1 MRGLIIS
8 QYFWP
13 ENFKINELAVE
24 LNKKFEID
32 VLTSY
37 PNYPHGKLFEEF
49 KKNRTRFSKYKGVNI
64 IRIPQILR
72 GRGNKLKISINYLS
86 FLISSLI
93 KILFIKKKYDFIFV
107 FAPSPIFVA
116 LAGILL
122 SRRQKSKLYIWV
134 LDLWPEILK
143 ELKIINS
150 RLLLKI
156 LDLVVTYIYQNCD
169 KVFVQSDTFK
179 KIISNKLKNKLR
191 KRIVTIYSWS
201 DKIGK
206 SKFKFIKSKK
216 NKSIKFLFTGNIGHS
231 QNLILLL
238 SVIKDIK
245 KEKVSG
251 FQFII
256 VGSGRK
262 QKQIKNFVKNNN
274 LSDIV
279 ILKDFI
285 SFKKL
290 NKIIET
296 CDVLYL
302 SLIKG
307 KYINSTIPA
316 KFQTYLD
323 YKKPILASIDG
334 EVKKMIQDYKCGLVS
349 LPDDK
354 KQLKSNILRFI
365 NMSKN
370 KKLYYSKNSFIL
382 SKNKFNKQKIISQL
396 ISEISN

>member
-1 MRGLIIS
+1 M
-8 QYFWP
+8 
-13 ENFKINELAVE
+13 
-24 LNKKFEID
+24 
-32 VLTSY
+32 
-37 PNYPHGKLFEEF
+37 
-49 KKNRTRFSKYKGVNI
+49 
-64 IRIPQILR
+64 
-72 GRGNKLKISINYLS
+72 
-86 FLISSLI
+86 
-93 KILFIKKKYDFIFV
+93 
-107 FAPSPIFVA
+107 
-116 LAGILL
+116 
-122 SRRQKSKLYIWV
+122 
-134 LDLWPEILK
+134 
-143 ELKIINS
+143 
-150 RLLLKI
+150 
-156 LDLVVTYIYQNCD
+156 
-169 KVFVQSDTFK
+169 
-179 KIISNKLKNKLR
+179 
-191 KRIVTIYSWS
+191 
-201 DKIGK
+201 
-206 SKFKFIKSKK
+206 
-216 NKSIKFLFTGNIGHS
+216 
-231 QNLILLL
+231 L
-238 SVIKDIK
+238 SVIKDLK

-323 YKKPILASIDG
+323 YKKPILTSIDG

-365 NMSKN
+365 NMVK
-370 KKLYYSKNSFIL
+370 
-382 SKNKFNKQKIISQL
+382 
-396 ISEISN
+396 

>member
-1 MRGLIIS
+1 MKGLIIS

-13 ENFKINELAVE
+13 ENFKINQLALE
-24 LNKKFEID
+24 LNKNFEID

-37 PNYPHGKLFEEF
+37 PNYPHGKLFEEY
-49 KKNRTRFSKYKGVNI
+49 KKNRTRFSKYKGVKI
-64 IRIPQILR
+64 IRTPQILR
-72 GRGNKLKISINYLS
+72 GSGSKLKIAINYLS

-93 KILFIKKKYDFIFV
+93 KILFLKKKYDFIFV

-150 RLLLKI
+150 KVFIKI
-156 LDLVVTYIYQNCD
+156 LDHIVTYIYRNCD
-169 KVFVQSDTFK
+169 KIFVQSDSFK
-179 KIISNKLKNKLR
+179 KIISKKLKNRYK
-191 KRIVTIYSWS
+191 KKIVTIYSWS
-201 DKIGK
+201 DKLDQ
-206 SKFKFIKSKK
+206 SKIKFFRSKN
-216 NKSIKFLFTGNIGHS
+216 NKDLKFLFSGNIGHS
-231 QNLILLL
+231 QNLIFLLDT
-238 SVIKDIK
+238 IKDLK
-245 KEKVSG
+245 KEKISG
-251 FQFII
+251 FKFII
-256 VGSGRK
+256 IGSGREK
-262 QKQIKNFVKNNN
+262 KYIKNFVQDNN
-274 LSDIV
+274 LSDLV

-285 SFKKL
+285 SFKLLK
-290 NKIIET
+290 KIIASS
-296 CDVLYL
+296 DILYL

-334 EVKKMIQDYKCGLVS
+334 EVKKMVKDYKCGLVS
-349 LPDDK
+349 LPNDK
-354 KQLKSNILRFI
+354 KQLKKNILRFV

-370 KKLYYSKNSFIL
+370 KLSYYSRNSSIL